1 MKLCQE
7 NGLEEEDSEVAL
19 RDVRRCLGVPEDC
32 GGAVRRCRHKRRERR
47 LWRMDYHPTSPRN
60 VSEDGYDSGWIA

>member
-19 RDVRRCLGVPEDC
+19 RDVLRCLGVPGDC
-32 GGAVRRCRHKRRERR
+32 GGAVVAVGVNAV
-47 LWRMDYHPTSPRN
+47 N
-60 VSEDGYDSGWIA
+60 VDCGEWITT